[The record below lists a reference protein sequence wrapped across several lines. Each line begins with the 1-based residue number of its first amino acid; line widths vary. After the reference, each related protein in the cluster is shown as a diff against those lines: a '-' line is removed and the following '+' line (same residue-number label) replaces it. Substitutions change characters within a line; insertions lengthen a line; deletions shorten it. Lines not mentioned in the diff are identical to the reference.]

1 VVRTGNLISPTF
13 LKRKFDFT
21 HNYDVLESS
30 DLTVHIALVAIRI
43 IPGNRKVC
51 SALSP
56 GAAALSAAVLLPCL
70 PTFSLT
76 TPTRFEI
83 YYSQSTNAEIS
94 RQLII

>member
-1 VVRTGNLISPTF
+1 MVARYGEKIII
-13 LKRKFDFT
+13 LK
-21 HNYDVLESS
+21 VEEL
-30 DLTVHIALVAIRI
+30 VHRALVAIRI

-76 TPTRFEI
+76 TPTHFEI